1 MVISINVGYR
11 KGLTIF
17 FDINNPHSKLL
28 ILHLDSKLLILY
40 LDSKLLILHLDS
52 KLLILHLDSKLLILD
67 LKLFID

>member
-1 MVISINVGYR
+1 MVVSINVGYR

-28 ILHLDSKLLILY
+28 ILHLDSKLLIL
-40 LDSKLLILHLDS
+40 
-52 KLLILHLDSKLLILD
+52 HLDSKLLILD